1 LTVTPLRDQRWRR
14 IRHALLACA
23 FVVGFEDIDTAHAQ
37 ALGSDAAA
45 KAKLVATLARFVQWP
60 PASFETDT
68 SPLRLCVFTASATVE
83 RAFQSQNNTPVGTRS
98 VRTVINPQAV
108 AKNCHILFV
117 DENGGFHVD
126 RMLRSLSAEPAFT
139 VGTQDGFVSD
149 GGMVE
154 IVHVDN
160 ALRFDVNLVALR
172 EAGLSVNP
180 GVLKLARQVRQ

>member
-1 LTVTPLRDQRWRR
+1 M
-14 IRHALLACA
+14 LLACVLA
-23 FVVGFEDIDTAHAQ
+23 ACLDAVQAQ
-37 ALGSDAAA
+37 ASGGDAAA

-60 PASFETDT
+60 PATFESES
-68 SPLRLCVFTASATVE
+68 SPLRLCVFTGSPTVE
-83 RAFQSQNNTPVGTRS
+83 RAFQNQQNTPIGARAVQ
-98 VRTVINPQAV
+98 TVINPQGG
-108 AKNCHILFV
+108 AKNCHVLFV
-117 DENGGFHVD
+117 DEGGGLHVD
-126 RMLRSLSAEPAFT
+126 QMRRSLGSEPAFT

-160 ALRFDVNLVALR
+160 ALRFDFNLVALR

>member
-1 LTVTPLRDQRWRR
+1 LTVTPLRARRRWLL
-14 IRHALLACA
+14 HTLLACA
-23 FVVGFEDIDTAHAQ
+23 LVAGVDTAHAQ
-37 ALGSDAAA
+37 SLGGDAAA

-60 PASFETDT
+60 PASFENDT
-68 SPLRLCVFTASATVE
+68 SPLRLCVLTTSPTVE
-83 RAFQSQNNTPVGTRS
+83 RAFQSQHNTLVGTRT

-117 DENGGFHVD
+117 DENGGFHMD

-172 EAGLSVNP
+172 EAGLGVNP

>member
-1 LTVTPLRDQRWRR
+1 MTRLRERR
-14 IRHALLACA
+14 RRGVRQALLAG
-23 FVVGFEDIDTAHAQ
+23 VLTAWLGVASAQ
-37 ALGSDAAA
+37 ALGGDAAA

-60 PASFETDT
+60 PATFESEI
-68 SPLRLCVFTASATVE
+68 SPLRLCVFASSPTVE
-83 RAFQSQNNTPVGTRS
+83 RAFQDQQNTLVGARPMQ
-98 VRTVINPQAV
+98 TVINPSVV

-117 DENGGFHVD
+117 DESGGLHVG
-126 RMLRSLSAEPAFT
+126 RLLRSLGAEAAFT

-160 ALRFDVNLVALR
+160 ALRFDFNVVALR
-172 EAGLSVNP
+172 DAGLSVNP